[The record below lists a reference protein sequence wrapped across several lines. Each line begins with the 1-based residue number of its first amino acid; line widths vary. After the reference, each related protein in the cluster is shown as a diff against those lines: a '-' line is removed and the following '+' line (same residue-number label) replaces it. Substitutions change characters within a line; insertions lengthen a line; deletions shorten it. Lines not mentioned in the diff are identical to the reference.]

1 MLSASQCLLK
11 NDNLMHRDKRWGWG
25 GGGGRIPG
33 SSFMELEKFRLCQAK
48 MWEERTRAKHGGLS
62 SRTMS
67 TALVT
72 LEQGWIVPGS
82 CITHKANFCLTEQ
95 QGFFS
100 FFFFLWKEDLIFKCH
115 KILGNGIFV
124 WSSAMQLGN
133 YTAVLACHLVY
144 KYQKS
149 CVIEC
154 CTMNIFIQICIINNG
169 SGWEEMLSA

>member
-1 MLSASQCLLK
+1 MLEKNLFFPQSLVCNNLFASNALHNNILKQMLSASQCLLK
-11 NDNLMHRDKRWGWG
+11 NDNLMHRDKRWGW

-95 QGFFS
+95 QGFFF
-100 FFFFLWKEDLIFKCH
+100 FFFFLEKKTLFLNVTKYW
-115 KILGNGIFV
+115 
-124 WSSAMQLGN
+124 AMVSLSGRQPCNWETTQL
-133 YTAVLACHLVY
+133 Y
-144 KYQKS
+144 
-149 CVIEC
+149 
-154 CTMNIFIQICIINNG
+154 
-169 SGWEEMLSA
+169 